1 MVQPLNTH
9 WCLTVGFL
17 QTLSWACLHGPQ
29 EGSTPQV
36 SNTFIGKPKRCL
48 DALSAPVFKS
58 DPLAIMDPRFK
69 TRNRSLCVCNAT
81 QENSGAQQMMS
92 SSLLYGHENAMKK
105 WNV

>member
-1 MVQPLNTH
+1 MVQGLNTH

-29 EGSTPQV
+29 EGSIHQV

-69 TRNRSLCVCNAT
+69 TRNRSLCIA
-81 QENSGAQQMMS
+81 QETRSAADDVFS
-92 SSLLYGHENAMKK
+92 VAI
-105 WNV
+105 WP